1 MLDVDSI
8 KASGIVEAYCLGQL
22 EGDELKKFVGLI
34 VAYPNLDEEVRR
46 VQMSLIA
53 KSKHL
58 PMAISEV
65 ARKEIFDKIRSLSES
80 RSSTNFLSELIGP
93 GSCHE
98 HWLAKTAHYVF
109 PDKKDPIHLI
119 PIQIEEKMHQFLA
132 WVKEGV
138 VEEIHTEM
146 VESFLLL
153 KGTCMCQ
160 IGDRFVLLEA
170 GSFLE
175 IPLNQPH
182 SIKVTSPDGIFAI
195 LQRIYL

>member
-22 EGDELKKFVGLI
+22 EGEELKKFVGLI
-34 VAYPNLDEEVRR
+34 AAFPNLDEEVRR
-46 VQMSLIA
+46 VQMSLIS
-53 KSKHL
+53 KSK
-58 PMAISEV
+58 PVRMAINEEV
-65 ARKEIFDKIRSLSES
+65 RREIFDKIRSLTEPRPSAD
-80 RSSTNFLSELIGP
+80 FLPELIGP

-98 HWLAKTAHYVF
+98 HWLAKTSHHVF
-109 PDKKDPIHLI
+109 PDQKDPIHLI
-119 PIQIEEKMHQFLA
+119 PLQMEEKTHQYLA
-132 WVKEGV
+132 WVKEEV
-138 VEEIHTEM
+138 EEEIHTER

-153 KGTCMCQ
+153 KGSCTCRL
-160 IGDRFVLLEA
+160 GDRFVHLEA